1 MTDLPSEQQ
10 PEQDEG
16 EDADEAS
23 RPQPATSDEPGSG
36 RRAPHPATG
45 GDGAAG
51 AGGPEGFGT

>member
-10 PEQDEG
+10 PEQDE
-16 EDADEAS
+16 DEAS

>member
-10 PEQDEG
+10 PEQDE
-16 EDADEAS
+16 DEAS
-23 RPQPATSDEPGSG
+23 RPQPATSDEPGAG